1 MNLAIKITHNG
12 QIGRMFPSEECRFD
26 GETDA
31 SFFARIAA
39 KDCPE
44 GATWEVIDEKDFPPS
59 PPPPA
64 PPQPTLAELQAQLEA
79 LAAQIT
85 AMKQST

>member
-1 MNLAIKITHNG
+1 MALTIKITHND
-12 QIGRMFPSEECRFD
+12 QIGRMFPSEECRLD

-31 SFFARIAA
+31 SFFTRIAA

-44 GATWEVIDEKDFPPS
+44 GATWEVIDEKDFPPE
-59 PPPPA
+59 PPPPP
-64 PPQPTLAELQAQLEA
+64 PPQKTLAELEAQLNALQAQIA
-79 LAAQIT
+79 